1 LILAGDVPIQLARI
15 AIEEHLAD
23 AAQVAEAERHAA
35 RTGEPLV
42 VALIEIAHISD
53 AALAR
58 TLAAR
63 LGMGLMSLLDPE
75 PDAIREVRHD
85 LARRHRVLP
94 LVLDL
99 SLDGTRRLRVAMA
112 DPTDGSALHAIESS
126 TGCRIEP
133 ALATLGAIDD
143 AITRAYRGFVTV
155 VMRRSELEDDAGG
168 ELYALPG
175 TETRPPV
182 PPLEDGA
189 PPELRL
195 RALMQLLDEKGQ
207 LTSEL
212 ETEWLERI
220 RLLLQ
225 HRE

>member
-1 LILAGDVPIQLARI
+1 VIVTPLARI

-63 LGMGLMSLLDPE
+63 LDMALMHLLDPE
-75 PDAIREVRHD
+75 PDALREVRHD
-85 LARRHRVLP
+85 LARCHRVLP
-94 LVLDL
+94 LVLEL
-99 SLDGTRRLRVAMA
+99 NLDGTRRLRVAMA
-112 DPTDGSALHAIESS
+112 DPTDGAALHAIESA
-126 TGCRIEP
+126 TGCRLEP
-133 ALATLGAIDD
+133 ALATLGALDD

-155 VMRRSELEDDAGG
+155 VMRRSELEEDAGG
-168 ELYALPG
+168 EVYPG
-175 TETRPPV
+175 A
-182 PPLEDGA
+182 PLEEGA

-195 RALMQLLDEKGQ
+195 RALMQLLDEKGV
-207 LTSEL
+207 LTPEL
-212 ETEWLERI
+212 EAEWLERI